1 MDNTDRILAV
11 ISILGL
17 ILFTGVV
24 VVFVRELDLAMVVLI
39 CLAMGANDFWR
50 TFKNDANGASGK

>member
-1 MDNTDRILAV
+1 MDKTDRILAI

-24 VVFVRELDLAMVVLI
+24 VVFVRELDLAMVVLL
-39 CLAMGANDFWR
+39 CMAMGANDFWR
-50 TFKNDANGASGK
+50 TFKNDADGAGGK

>member
-1 MDNTDRILAV
+1 MDRTDRILAV

-17 ILFTGVV
+17 MAFTGVV
-24 VVFVRELDLAMVVLI
+24 VVFVRELDLAMVVLL

-50 TFKNDANGASGK
+50 TFKNGANPK